1 MSTGADWLL
10 EALAAEGVRHLIGNP
25 GSTELP
31 ITDAAGRQGAV
42 HYVLA
47 LHEASV
53 MGIADGYAQASG
65 SLAAVNVHVA
75 AGSRPTPCRGS

>member
-25 GSTELP
+25 SSTELP
-31 ITDAAGRQGAV
+31 ITDAAGRQRAV
-42 HYVLA
+42 GYVLA

-65 SLAAVNVHVA
+65 TWRSSTCTCSR
-75 AGSRPTPCRGS
+75 GSPTRCRGS